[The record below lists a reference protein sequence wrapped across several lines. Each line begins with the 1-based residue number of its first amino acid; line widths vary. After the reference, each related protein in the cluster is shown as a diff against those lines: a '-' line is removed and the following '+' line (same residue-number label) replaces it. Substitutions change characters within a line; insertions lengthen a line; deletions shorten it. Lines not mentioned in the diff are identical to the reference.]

1 MCVLTAPL
9 ASPPFISLLLFG
21 LSYSLGHINI
31 EIKSISN
38 PTMALGVEMK
48 EITAYFHFQ
57 SKAGNV

>member
-1 MCVLTAPL
+1 MPVLTAPL
-9 ASPPFISLLLFG
+9 ASPPFISLLL
-21 LSYSLGHINI
+21 LWPSYSLGHINI

-48 EITAYFHFQ
+48 EGTTHFHFQ